1 MLSPL
6 YDPLQLGHTAQD
18 VGAQG
23 EPLQGVPR
31 RHVHAEP
38 VDDVPQVDQQPV
50 LADEMFVASEMSP
63 SNFLPEGHSH
73 QG

>member
-1 MLSPL
+1 MPSPV

-31 RHVHAEP
+31 QHVQAEP
-38 VDDVPQVDQQPV
+38 ADDVPQVDQLPA
-50 LADEMFVASEMSP
+50 LADEMV
-63 SNFLPEGHSH
+63 
-73 QG
+73 